1 MPTARGLHHILGH
14 LARRR
19 GRAVLVLQRARL
31 DRRRHADGAAGEVPA
46 VAKQTTLKNQ
56 NEHAELESNDFL
68 RDPFTFRRF
77 YHTSKRFAVFLWR
90 AIHAAHPCLSESLVA
105 IALAKEASA

>member
-31 DRRRHADGAAGEVPA
+31 DRRRHADGAPGEVPA
-46 VAKQTTLKNQ
+46 DAPAPKLVHGMGIGFYKFEYGLKTLK
-56 NEHAELESNDFL
+56 F
-68 RDPFTFRRF
+68 
-77 YHTSKRFAVFLWR
+77 
-90 AIHAAHPCLSESLVA
+90 
-105 IALAKEASA
+105 